1 MDYEKVVIMSARQGM
16 LNEFF
21 ANVLGELRQKSV
33 QITSEDDLRDI
44 NSFIHKHLTDDDL
57 LVSNDRYLEELRDFT
72 VFNADA
78 KPILSVSAD
87 GQRINQKDSEYY
99 LNDEEAL
106 SKLITLANL
115 IMRSNDL
122 YNIVYSS

>member
-1 MDYEKVVIMSARQGM
+1 MKKKNLIKLLFIIVLVI
-16 LNEFF
+16 L
-21 ANVLGELRQKSV
+21 VLYFVPKGRLY
-33 QITSEDDLRDI
+33 
-44 NSFIHKHLTDDDL
+44 
-57 LVSNDRYLEELRDFT
+57 RYLEELRDFT

-122 YNIVYSS
+122 YHIVYSS